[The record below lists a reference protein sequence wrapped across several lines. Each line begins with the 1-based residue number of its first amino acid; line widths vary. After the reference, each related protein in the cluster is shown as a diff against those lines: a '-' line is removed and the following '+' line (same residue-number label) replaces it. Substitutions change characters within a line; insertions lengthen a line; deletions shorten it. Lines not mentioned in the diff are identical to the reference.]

1 MNYLKIIFII
11 IPLTGCVSQINNYPK
26 KDMSMNNTI
35 NENIQLK
42 RVNGLEGKSIGDI
55 VHKYNR
61 EVKDLMLI
69 TEPLFSISYISLPVS
84 KEQSLVMFFDKETL
98 KLPRFRENYD
108 LSAESLI
115 NDKPKELYL
124 VNRNE
129 VYKILRT
136 KTIVVD

>member
-1 MNYLKIIFII
+1 
-11 IPLTGCVSQINNYPK
+11 
-26 KDMSMNNTI
+26 
-35 NENIQLK
+35 
-42 RVNGLEGKSIGDI
+42 
-55 VHKYNR
+55 
-61 EVKDLMLI
+61 
-69 TEPLFSISYISLPVS
+69 
-84 KEQSLVMFFDKETL
+84 MFFDKETL